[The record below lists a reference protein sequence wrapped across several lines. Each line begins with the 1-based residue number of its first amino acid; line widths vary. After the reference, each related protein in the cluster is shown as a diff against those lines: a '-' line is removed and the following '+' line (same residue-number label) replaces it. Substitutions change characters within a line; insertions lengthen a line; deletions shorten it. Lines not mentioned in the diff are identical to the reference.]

1 MQVKE
6 HASKAQPR
14 VKQAKILRDPERI
27 DPADGLPRSRGL
39 GFVEFSEHEHA
50 ICALRHLNNNPA
62 PFSEDFCPPAQPCCN
77 SHSVLAVS
85 RWTAKNMHV
94 PCLLLLVTGCNHASR
109 GCCDLMRG
117 HMAAQH
123 FATGHMHCSIVWW
136 GPFLALRKPHE
147 EVLQ

>member
-1 MQVKE
+1 MGLQVKE

-62 PFSEDFCPPAQPCCN
+62 PFSEDSYFYAWPCCN
-77 SHSVLAVS
+77 LH
-85 RWTAKNMHV
+85 TMH
-94 PCLLLLVTGCNHASR
+94 
-109 GCCDLMRG
+109 
-117 HMAAQH
+117 
-123 FATGHMHCSIVWW
+123 
-136 GPFLALRKPHE
+136 
-147 EVLQ
+147 LQCMDE

>member
-62 PFSEDFCPPAQPCCN
+62 PFSE
-77 SHSVLAVS
+77 HSRPLLSLAATYTTHLLCMDGNDTYGGACMYVS
-85 RWTAKNMHV
+85 
-94 PCLLLLVTGCNHASR
+94 
-109 GCCDLMRG
+109 
-117 HMAAQH
+117 AA
-123 FATGHMHCSIVWW
+123 CW
-136 GPFLALRKPHE
+136 
-147 EVLQ
+147 